1 LKVFFL
7 AMAPDGHYERPWLA
21 RVWIALGDYWNKHW
35 QFTINALL
43 TVASI
48 IIAAYVA
55 IKFGK

>member
-1 LKVFFL
+1 
-7 AMAPDGHYERPWLA
+7 MAPDGHYERPWLA